1 MISFSGHHGWWLAH
15 HTQAEIIII
24 VFYCVWNG
32 KSHVNILLFFV
43 SSNHR
48 RFAGWTSKQNRTEQ
62 TNRRW
67 KRWKNC
73 QIIYLSMDWMIFPAN
88 KITHNKHITFDL
100 YHNQNTISFSLLLLL
115 LLLFDVRCYDLY
127 IVCVYA
133 MRLSRTQMPTK
144 CNFGV
149 QTKNKN
155 ERKCMKTDRRAG
167 VFMQQQQFVIFCT
180 HKKKILSQYLPA
192 SQTSICYFFFPVRSL
207 HHR

>member
-1 MISFSGHHGWWLAH
+1 
-15 HTQAEIIII
+15 
-24 VFYCVWNG
+24 
-32 KSHVNILLFFV
+32 
-43 SSNHR
+43 
-48 RFAGWTSKQNRTEQ
+48 
-62 TNRRW
+62 
-67 KRWKNC
+67 
-73 QIIYLSMDWMIFPAN
+73 MIFPAN

-115 LLLFDVRCYDLY
+115 ILLFDVRCYDLY

-133 MRLSRTQMPTK
+133 IRLSRTQMPTK
-144 CNFGV
+144 CNFCV

-192 SQTSICYFFFPVRSL
+192 SQTSICYFFLFALFIIASEYFIQFFGWFGIRICCTQQDYSINWYFYGVSVYLPYNFVFLLYRISVAYAL
-207 HHR
+207 RMAHHHVQASTTVYTVTV